1 MERHSVTIA
10 IAISCPE
17 GVVLASDSMGH
28 ARRIATRLK
37 KIQVIDEHNIS
48 VAASGSE
55 FMTQAALNGA
65 RKHPRSADVTP
76 MAIAGVIEG
85 ILRDARERPLPPAD
99 PDDASPHCAE
109 FLITAWIA
117 DGPSL
122 IHIPDDLAAIECID
136 KPFVAVGSAH
146 DFAHVVY
153 ETLAHHFESPLT
165 LTQAKMLAYRIINT
179 VCLVS
184 SWGVGPPVQMSVV
197 TKDGAALVG
206 SAALEGLSAEVARW
220 LAVESSYLTSMT
232 ADEADVTTKPITA
245 TEVVNPPA
253 LGTG

>member
-1 MERHSVTIA
+1 MTIA

-55 FMTQAALNGA
+55 FMAQAALNGA
-65 RKHPRSADVTP
+65 RKQVASGEVTP
-76 MAIAGVIEG
+76 LAIAGVFEDA
-85 ILRDARERPLPPAD
+85 LKAARERPLPPAD
-99 PDDASPHCAE
+99 PDDESPHCAE
-109 FLITAWIA
+109 FLITAWTN

-122 IHIPDDLAAIECID
+122 IHLPDDLASIECID

-165 LTQAKMLAYRIINT
+165 LTQAKMLAYRIILT

-184 SWGVGPPVQMSVV
+184 SWGVRTPVQMSVV
-197 TKDGAALVG
+197 TKEGAALVG
-206 SAALEGLSAEVARW
+206 SAELEVLSAEVARW
-220 LAVESSYLTSMT
+220 LAIESSYLTSMT
-232 ADEADVTTKPITA
+232 ADEADEPTELA
-245 TEVVNPPA
+245 TGAEVVNRPA
-253 LGTG
+253 LDAS